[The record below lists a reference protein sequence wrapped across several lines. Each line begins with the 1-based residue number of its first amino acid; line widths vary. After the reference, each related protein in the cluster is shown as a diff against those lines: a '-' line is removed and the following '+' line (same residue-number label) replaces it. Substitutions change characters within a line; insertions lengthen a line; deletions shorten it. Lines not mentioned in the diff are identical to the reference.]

1 MKTDTWERRAVAA
14 EAGRPPRWLLWRERL
29 TGAAWWIAGTVEIVL
44 GLRILLRA
52 IGANPENPF
61 ARLVYRATSGML
73 EPFVGLT
80 RNLQLDGM
88 VLEIHTMIALLV
100 VALLG
105 WVVVRG
111 LELLFP
117 EAGSPEG

>member
-1 MKTDTWERRAVAA
+1 VAP
-14 EAGRPPRWLLWRERL
+14 ETGRLPMWLLWRERL
-29 TGAAWWIAGTVEIVL
+29 TGAAWWIVGTVEIVL

-61 ARLVYRATSGML
+61 ARLVYRVTSGML

-80 RNLQLDGM
+80 RNPQLEGM

-105 WVVVRG
+105 WVMVQG
-111 LELLFP
+111 LELLLP
-117 EAGSPEG
+117 PAE

>member
-1 MKTDTWERRAVAA
+1 
-14 EAGRPPRWLLWRERL
+14 
-29 TGAAWWIAGTVEIVL
+29 
-44 GLRILLRA
+44 
-52 IGANPENPF
+52 
-61 ARLVYRATSGML
+61 ML

-80 RNLQLDGM
+80 RNLQLDDM

-100 VALLG
+100 VALVG

-117 EAGSPEG
+117 PTE

>member
-1 MKTDTWERRAVAA
+1 MKTDTWERRAVAPQ
-14 EAGRPPRWLLWRERL
+14 AGPLPRWLLWRERL
-29 TGAAWWIAGTVEIVL
+29 IGAAWWIVGTVEIVL

-61 ARLVYRATSGML
+61 ARFVYRVTSGML

-80 RNLQLDGM
+80 HNPQLDGM

-100 VALLG
+100 VGLLG
-105 WVVVRG
+105 WVLVQG
-111 LELLFP
+111 LELLLP
-117 EAGSPEG
+117 PAE